1 MLNDELKASR
11 IQFIVQHSY
20 FIVSR
25 HLSMS
30 FSPLRKFLPRLAAL
44 ALCVS
49 ALAGAAGAR
58 QQQQAPLTN
67 AEFLALVRQL
77 PQKPGTKDQLLAEIR
92 RRGIGFTLTAGL
104 RAFVAT
110 KSGNDVELKRVL
122 EEAER
127 RFLNPSEV
135 KPLPPEAET
144 TALLE
149 RARVATL
156 EATTQMPDFVV
167 KQFVTRSYAAGTS
180 QNWHVSDRLIVGVS
194 YRPSEGEQ
202 YRLLQINGVRTPAPD
217 EKSDYKEAGG
227 ANSTGEFV
235 SVLKTLFE
243 EPSQTV
249 FKPLDTDTLRGRR
262 TVVYSY
268 DIKRANSQWR
278 LETES
283 AATIAAQ
290 RGKLWID
297 RERARVLRIE
307 FESYDVPETFPIRVA
322 AVDLDYDWVTIPG
335 QGEFLL
341 PSHSVSVLTTVRHG
355 ETQQARNEIRF
366 RNYQKYGTELKILD
380 DDIIDEEVPK
390 EAPPPPPKPPE
401 KKP

>member
-1 MLNDELKASR
+1 
-11 IQFIVQHSY
+11 
-20 FIVSR
+20 
-25 HLSMS
+25 MS
-30 FSPLRKFLPRLAAL
+30 FAPLRRFLPRFAAVALCVAAL
-44 ALCVS
+44 AG
-49 ALAGAAGAR
+49 GAAAR
-58 QQQQAPLTN
+58 QQPQQAPLTN

-77 PQKPGTKDQLLAEIR
+77 PQRPGTKDQLLAEIR
-92 RRGIGFTLTAGL
+92 RRGIGFTLTSGL

-110 KSGNDVELKRVL
+110 KSGNDVELRRVL

-127 RFLNPSEV
+127 RFLNPSEA

-144 TALLE
+144 AGLLE
-149 RARVATL
+149 RTRLATL

-167 KQFVTRSYAAGTS
+167 KQHVTRSYAAGTTR
-180 QNWHVSDRLIVGVS
+180 NWRVSDRLIVGVS
-194 YRPSEGEQ
+194 YRPSEGEK
-202 YRLLQINGVRTPAPD
+202 YRLLQINGVTTQAAGERD
-217 EKSDYKEAGG
+217 DYREAGG

-243 EPSQTV
+243 ESSRAE

-268 DIKRANSQWR
+268 DVKKANSQWR

-283 AATIAAQ
+283 AAVIAAH
-290 RGKLWID
+290 RGKVWVD
-297 RERARVLRIE
+297 RERARILRIE
-307 FESYDVPETFPIRVA
+307 FGSYDVPDTFPIRAA

-341 PSHSVSVLTTVRHG
+341 PSRSVSVLTTVRRG

-380 DDIIDEEVPK
+380 DDFVDEGVPV
-390 EAPPPPPKPPE
+390 EEPPPPPKPPE

>member
-1 MLNDELKASR
+1 
-11 IQFIVQHSY
+11 
-20 FIVSR
+20 
-25 HLSMS
+25 MS
-30 FSPLRKFLPRLAAL
+30 FSPLRKILPRVAALVLCVAAL
-44 ALCVS
+44 AGVCV
-49 ALAGAAGAR
+49 AR
-58 QQQQAPLTN
+58 QQQAPLTN

-77 PQKPGTKDQLLAEIR
+77 PQRPGTKDQLLAEIR
-92 RRGIGFTLTAGL
+92 RRGIGFTLTPGL

-110 KSGNDVELKRVL
+110 KSGNDVELRRVL

-144 TALLE
+144 SALLE
-149 RARVATL
+149 RTRVATL

-167 KQFVTRSYAAGTS
+167 KQFITRSWAAGTTR
-180 QNWHVSDRLIVGVS
+180 NWHVSDRLIVGVS
-194 YRPSEGEQ
+194 YRPSEGEK
-202 YRLLQINGVRTPAPD
+202 YRLLQINGAQTPAPD

-235 SVLKTLFE
+235 SILKTLFE
-243 EPSQTV
+243 EPSQTE

-268 DIKRANSQWR
+268 DIKKANSQWR

-283 AATIAAQ
+283 SAILAAQ
-290 RGKLWID
+290 RGKVWID
-297 RERARVLRIE
+297 RERARILRIE
-307 FESYDVPETFPIRVA
+307 FESYDVPDTFPIRAA

-335 QGEFLL
+335 QGEYLL
-341 PSHSVSVLTTVRHG
+341 PSHSISILTTAQRG

-380 DDIIDEEVPK
+380 DDIIDEDVPA
-390 EAPPPPPKPPE
+390 EQPKPPE

>member
-1 MLNDELKASR
+1 M
-11 IQFIVQHSY
+11 I
-20 FIVSR
+20 
-25 HLSMS
+25 
-30 FSPLRKFLPRLAAL
+30 FSPLRRLLPRLAAL
-44 ALCVS
+44 ALCAS
-49 ALAGAAGAR
+49 ALVGVAGAR
-58 QQQQAPLTN
+58 QQQAPLTN

-77 PQKPGTKDQLLAEIR
+77 PQRPGTKDQILSEIR

-110 KSGNDVELKRVL
+110 KSGNDAELKRVL

-144 TALLE
+144 LALLE
-149 RARVATL
+149 RARLATL
-156 EATTQMPDFVV
+156 EATMQMPDFVV

-194 YRPSEGEQ
+194 YRPSEGEK
-202 YRLLQINGVRTPAPD
+202 YRLLQVNGVTTPPAS

-243 EPSQTV
+243 EPSQTE

-268 DIKRANSQWR
+268 DIKHANSQWR

-283 AATIAAQ
+283 TAVIAAHH
-290 RGKLWID
+290 GKLWID

-307 FESYDVPETFPIRVA
+307 FESYDVPDTFPIRTA

-335 QGEFLL
+335 QGEYLL
-341 PSHSVSVLTTVRHG
+341 PSRSISVLTTVHHG

-380 DDIIDEEVPK
+380 DDILDEEVPK
-390 EAPPPPPKPPE
+390 EEAPPPPKPPE